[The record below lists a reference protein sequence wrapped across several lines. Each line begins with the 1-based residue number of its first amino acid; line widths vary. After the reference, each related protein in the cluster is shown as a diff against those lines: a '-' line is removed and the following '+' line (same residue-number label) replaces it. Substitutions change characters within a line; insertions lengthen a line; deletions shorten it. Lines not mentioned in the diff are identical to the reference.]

1 MNKLAIL
8 RGAGVFS
15 GVCAAVF
22 SMSAQAQTWPDRAIK
37 FIVPQPPGGGFDTMA
52 RLMADK
58 LQQQLGQSVVVENR
72 TGAGTRAGTD
82 YAAKA
87 APDGYTW
94 VFGGLSN
101 IALNMGLYK
110 DLPYDS
116 LADFK
121 PVGLAMIGT
130 YTLVTRNDAPQKT
143 FAEIIAFAKA
153 NPGKLT
159 YASAGKGS
167 GQHIAMAVSEALAG
181 VQLLHVPYRGAQA
194 AYQDV
199 MAGRV
204 DLFFDSTST
213 AKALVE
219 GGSVHAIAVSSSKR
233 LASMDKVPTLVESGI
248 IDFSMESWSGIF
260 LPAKTPEP
268 VLARMRQ
275 EMSKMMADPAM
286 QQRVRSIGQEPVQWS
301 APETE
306 RFVKNEVERWTKQ
319 LRVIGLTE

>member
-1 MNKLAIL
+1 MGTSARALIFATSLLAL
-8 RGAGVFS
+8 MPVNAY
-15 GVCAAVF
+15 
-22 SMSAQAQTWPDRAIK
+22 AQNWPDHAIK
-37 FIVPQPPGGGFDTMA
+37 FVVPQPPGGGFDTMA

-58 LQQQLGQSVVVENR
+58 LQQQLGQSIVVENR

-82 YAAKA
+82 YVAKA
-87 APDGYTW
+87 LPDGYTW
-94 VFGGLSN
+94 LFGGLSN

-121 PVGLAMIGT
+121 PVGLAMIGS
-130 YTLVTRNDAPQKT
+130 YTLITRNEAPQKT
-143 FAEIIAFAKA
+143 FAEVMAYAKA

-181 VQLLHVPYRGAQA
+181 VQMVHVPYRGAQA

-204 DLFFDSTST
+204 DLFFDSTAT

-219 GGSVHAIAVSSSKR
+219 GGTVHAIAVSARKR
-233 LASMDKVPTLVESGI
+233 LASLDKVPTLNETGV
-248 IDFSMESWSGIF
+248 IDFAMESWSGIF

-268 VLARMRQ
+268 ILGRMRQ
-275 EMSKMMADPAM
+275 EMAKMMADPAM
-286 QQRVRSIGQEPVQWS
+286 QQRIRGIGQEPLQLS
-301 APETE
+301 PRETDA
-306 RFVKNEVERWTKQ
+306 FVRNEVERWTKQ
-319 LRVIGLTE
+319 LRDAGLTGE

>member
-1 MNKLAIL
+1 MRGCTNAIVAL
-8 RGAGVFS
+8 LCL
-15 GVCAAVF
+15 VCAIFTPAF
-22 SMSAQAQTWPDRAIK
+22 AQSWPDRAIK
-37 FIVPQPPGGGFDTMA
+37 FVVPQPPGGGFDTMA
-52 RLMADK
+52 RLMADR
-58 LQQQLGQSVVVENR
+58 LQQQLGQSIVVENR

-82 YAAKA
+82 YVAKA
-87 APDGYTW
+87 VPDGYTW
-94 VFGGLSN
+94 LFGGLSN

-121 PVGLAMIGT
+121 PVGLAMIGS
-130 YTLVTRNDAPQKT
+130 YTLITRNDAPQKN
-143 FAEIIAFAKA
+143 FAEVISFAKA

-181 VQLLHVPYRGAQA
+181 VQMVHVPYRGAQA

-204 DLFFDSTST
+204 DLFFDSTAT

-219 GGSVHAIAVSSSKR
+219 GGTVHAIVVSARKR
-233 LASMDKVPTLVESGI
+233 LAALEKVPTLNETGV
-248 IDFSMESWSGIF
+248 IDFAMESWSGIF

-268 VLARMRQ
+268 ILSRMRQ
-275 EMSKMMADPAM
+275 EMAKMMADSAM
-286 QQRVRSIGQEPVQWS
+286 QQRIRGIGQEPLLLGQQ
-301 APETE
+301 ETDA
-306 RFVKNEVERWTKQ
+306 FVRNEVERWTKQ
-319 LRVIGLTE
+319 LRNAGLTGE

>member
-8 RGAGVFS
+8 RGAGVFA

-130 YTLVTRNDAPQKT
+130 YTLVTRNDAPPLLSQRCYL
-143 FAEIIAFAKA
+143 
-153 NPGKLT
+153 NRN
-159 YASAGKGS
+159 Y
-167 GQHIAMAVSEALAG
+167 LA
-181 VQLLHVPYRGAQA
+181 
-194 AYQDV
+194 
-199 MAGRV
+199 
-204 DLFFDSTST
+204 
-213 AKALVE
+213 
-219 GGSVHAIAVSSSKR
+219 
-233 LASMDKVPTLVESGI
+233 
-248 IDFSMESWSGIF
+248 DF
-260 LPAKTPEP
+260 K
-268 VLARMRQ
+268 
-275 EMSKMMADPAM
+275 
-286 QQRVRSIGQEPVQWS
+286 
-301 APETE
+301 
-306 RFVKNEVERWTKQ
+306 
-319 LRVIGLTE
+319 